1 MAGTKVSVLTA
12 GAALGGTEA
21 IPAVQSAATVKIT
34 AAQIKTFTSASP
46 TLVTPV
52 LGVAAG
58 TSLALG
64 GNGAL
69 SAPVLSGTGTWITG
83 GTATTT
89 KPYALIEPTG
99 TTSTGW
105 DTAGTGLGI
114 NAAAGF
120 AGKLA
125 DLQIA
130 GVTKFNVAVNGNTRL
145 AGNGYAWVLDTNTSP
160 NQLTFSANGVAAF
173 GAVDGNGLKGGQK
186 VLSAGTVVTAASDLF
201 LTRPAAATWQH
212 GEQDAASPVAQ
223 TIQVQSV
230 VAGTTN
236 TAGQDWSRYGSKGTG
251 TGAGG
256 SHKWYTSPAGSTGTA
271 QNAGVLAMQLTSAGH
286 LLVGNPAAGF
296 SNTGINALGM
306 NLGTAS
312 TAPPAGEQ
320 IGFYKTNIKVGA
332 FEMGVRLKNN
342 DTFNYEWS
350 STSVYS
356 GASDTNLSRISA
368 GVIGVG
374 TGTHGSVAGSLQL
387 TSITASGGVAAAGFT
402 LGAGQDLTW
411 TTQGLI
417 DMTGDGVFRFRNNA
431 ATQDFTITAGASNLA
446 TFNGGITASAD
457 IRLGNTGTLFWG
469 TTGSQIYGGTNG
481 NLQLTNQAGSDFG
494 RLQFGGTTSSFPAL
508 KRSTTSLQ
516 AKLADDSAFTA
527 IQGKLTTDTAYTAG
541 DPTTTGYLVVYDS
554 TGTAYEI
561 PAKLH

>member
-52 LGVAAG
+52 LGVATG
-58 TSLALG
+58 TSLAVTGSLTSSAGIIG
-64 GNGAL
+64 GNSGYVTSYFDMPFGGADFQIQSSAYAGGNPQLHIKSTGISGWSSGNASAALDTGL
-69 SAPVLSGTGTWITG
+69 SRISAGVIGVGTGAQGSVAGRLDLATMNVAG
-83 GTATTT
+83 GAFGGDGNWWSGNN
-89 KPYALIEPTG
+89 LNIRG
-99 TTSTGW
+99 TTQLSFG
-105 DTAGTGLGI
+105 
-114 NAAAGF
+114 AADVI
-120 AGKLA
+120 L
-125 DLQIA
+125 
-130 GVTKFNVAVNGNTRL
+130 TR
-145 AGNGYAWVLDTNTSP
+145 G
-160 NQLTFSANGVAAF
+160 GVAT
-173 GAVDGNGLKGGQK
+173 L
-186 VLSAGTVVTAASDLF
+186 
-201 LTRPAAATWQH
+201 QH
-212 GEQDAASPVAQ
+212 GNFDAASPVAQ
-223 TIQVQSV
+223 TIKFQSV

-236 TAGQDWSRYGSKGTG
+236 TAGVDSSYYGSAGTG

-256 SHKWYTSPAGSTGTA
+256 AFKWYTSPAGSTGST
-271 QNAGVLAMQLTSAGH
+271 QNAGALAMQLTSAGH

-368 GVIGVG
+368 GNIGVG
-374 TGTHGSVAGSLQL
+374 TGAQGSTAGTLQL
-387 TSITASGGVAAAGFT
+387 AGVANLTGALTLRHGNTDDVRIQNYTAANPRLGFYT
-402 LGAGQDLTW
+402 SG
-411 TTQGLI
+411 TTNNGVI
-417 DMTGDGVFRFRNNA
+417 ETTADGVFTISNGAR
-431 ATQDFTITAGASNLA
+431 TDFSLL
-446 TFNGGITASAD
+446 
-457 IRLGNTGTLFWG
+457 R
-469 TTGSQIYGGTNG
+469 
-481 NLQLTNQAGSDFG
+481 
-494 RLQFGGTTSSFPAL
+494 FGGTTSSFPAL

-516 AKLADDSAFTA
+516 ARLADDSAFTA

-541 DPTTTGYLVVYDS
+541 DPTTTGYLLVYDS
-554 TGTAYEI
+554 TGTAYRV
-561 PAKLH
+561 PALLN